1 MKIFLLVLTFTI
13 FGFLS
18 LPQNAEAE
26 DSHNEYVLEYQEVT
40 TFCPH
45 IVYDADLTSPSPI
58 TECIP
63 QWIKNTVGWWANG
76 LTPDSEFIQSIH
88 YLINKGIIVLPTLE
102 FESKGQNI
110 PQWLKTNVGWW
121 ADGKIDDSSFV
132 LGIEYLVKIGI
143 IDIVT
148 NNLSHVIF

>member
-1 MKIFLLVLTFTI
+1 MKIFLIVFAFAI

-26 DSHNEYVLEYQEVT
+26 DFFNEYISEYEEIPISCQS
-40 TFCPH
+40 
-45 IVYDADLTSPSPI
+45 IMQDMDLTTSLSM

-63 QWIKNTVGWWANG
+63 QWLKTNAGWWAND

-88 YLINKGIIVLPTLE
+88 YLINKGIIVIPTLE
-102 FESKGQNI
+102 FESKERNI

-121 ADGKIDDSSFV
+121 ENGKINDDSFV
-132 LGIEYLVKIGI
+132 LGIEYLVQVGI
-143 IDIVT
+143 IDIVIYT
-148 NNLSHVIF
+148 SSPVIF